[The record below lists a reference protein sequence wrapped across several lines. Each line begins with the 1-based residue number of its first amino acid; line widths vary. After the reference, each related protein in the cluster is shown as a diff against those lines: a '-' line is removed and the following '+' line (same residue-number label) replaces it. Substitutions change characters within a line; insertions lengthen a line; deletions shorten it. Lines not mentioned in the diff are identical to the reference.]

1 MSVTRKIQEEL
12 ANVSNLVELHESNLK
27 LLQDY
32 EVRLVNY
39 YQEVI
44 SSPAKSE
51 GLKPQMPFRSQIS
64 IPQDLPPS
72 QFLKNAY
79 LPS

>member
-1 MSVTRKIQEEL
+1 MSLTRKIQDEL

-39 YQEVI
+39 YHEII
-44 SSPAKSE
+44 SSPANGDELGRKQHFKS
-51 GLKPQMPFRSQIS
+51 
-64 IPQDLPPS
+64 
-72 QFLKNAY
+72 
-79 LPS
+79 

>member
-1 MSVTRKIQEEL
+1 MTLTRKIQEEL

-39 YQEVI
+39 YHEII
-44 SSPAKSE
+44 SSPAKGDE
-51 GLKPQMPFRSQIS
+51 
-64 IPQDLPPS
+64 
-72 QFLKNAY
+72 
-79 LPS
+79 

>member
-1 MSVTRKIQEEL
+1 MTLTRKIQDEL

-39 YQEVI
+39 YHEII
-44 SSPAKSE
+44 SSPAKGDE
-51 GLKPQMPFRSQIS
+51 LGRK
-64 IPQDLPPS
+64 
-72 QFLKNAY
+72 
-79 LPS
+79 